1 MKGNGTADAWLDLV
15 ASLLTTPLTEFPER
29 QVADQFVATFGAR
42 GVAFS
47 QRSAGTGIVQRLWPA
62 DEHFNGRRADIQTWS
77 VRESPRAHPVL
88 RFYLSTM
95 QPIPLQV
102 HDVPDTFADHRIKGA
117 WLERASDWGTPANLA
132 VPLHFTPDSHTAFV
146 LGRID
151 PFDPHELALLTTLQR
166 LLTGLTRQVTALNAV
181 RPTPMNLM
189 AASDARLTPREL
201 TILGQVAQGL
211 TAATVGRRLGIAETT
226 VHKHLQRI
234 YNKLDVRDRLAAVLR
249 AQQLGLLG

>member
-1 MKGNGTADAWLDLV
+1 VKGNRSADPWLELV
-15 ASLLTTPLTEFPER
+15 AALLASPLTEFPE
-29 QVADQFVATFGAR
+29 QQLAEQLAATFGAR
-42 GVAFS
+42 GVAYS
-47 QRSAGTGIVQRLWPA
+47 ERSAGTGIIQRLWPA
-62 DEHFNGRRADIQTWS
+62 DEQFNGRRAEIQAWS
-77 VRESPRAHPVL
+77 VNESPSAHPVL

-102 HDVPDTFADHRIKGA
+102 HDVPNNFADHRVKGA

-132 VPLHFTPDSHTAFV
+132 MPLDFTPHSHTAFV
-146 LGRID
+146 LGRVD
-151 PFDPHELALLTTLQR
+151 PFDTHELTLFTTLQR
-166 LLTGLTRQVTALNAV
+166 LLIGLARQITALNAV
-181 RPTPMNLM
+181 APTSNTLA
-189 AASDARLTPREL
+189 AASEARLTAREL
-201 TILGQVAQGL
+201 TILGHIAQGL